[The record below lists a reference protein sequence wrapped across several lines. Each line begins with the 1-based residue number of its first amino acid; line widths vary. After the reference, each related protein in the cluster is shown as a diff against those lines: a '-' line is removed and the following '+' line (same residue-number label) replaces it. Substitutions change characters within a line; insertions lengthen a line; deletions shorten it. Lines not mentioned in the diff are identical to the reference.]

1 LHGQRDQSKGYEVR
15 RSFAYFVW
23 RNKQFVMLLSVL
35 CLGVSVQ
42 AQENKML
49 NRQEQQMLQH
59 PDRLSSLIAAKKIN
73 AQQIPNP
80 HWRKDACITC
90 HTKKP
95 NKAGLH
101 LRDKNVDRLCN
112 NCHTIVS
119 NHSYI
124 HPSGMAPSP
133 SINKSMSTEFRSSIK
148 RTRGKVSCVTC
159 HDLRKQCITSK
170 FEQKKLNPLFFS
182 GGPYRERSAICYKC
196 HDGSSYK
203 RLNPHDQITNQG
215 QLRKERC
222 GMCHRTLDSLA
233 TAKTI
238 EDVDFNIS
246 GDLSKMCTGCHQWK
260 PHPGG
265 AFSFGNKKKPVA
277 NHLIKL
283 PDNMRK
289 HYDRQ
294 QAKSDVL
301 MPLEPNTGKVFC
313 GTCHNPHE
321 KGVIKNTSAAKGAD
335 SEQRLRM
342 VDLCVQCHD
351 K

>member
-1 LHGQRDQSKGYEVR
+1 
-15 RSFAYFVW
+15 
-23 RNKQFVMLLSVL
+23 ML
-35 CLGVSVQ
+35 CWGVSVQ
-42 AQENKML
+42 AQENKMF
-49 NRQEQQMLQH
+49 NQQEQKILQH

-101 LRDKNVDRLCN
+101 LRDKDIDRLCN
-112 NCHTIVS
+112 SCHSIVS
-119 NHSYI
+119 DHRYI
-124 HPSGMAPSP
+124 HPSGMIPS
-133 SINKSMSTEFRSSIK
+133 SGLTKSMNTEFLSSIK

-170 FEQKKLNPLFFS
+170 FEEKKLNPLFFS

-196 HDGSSYK
+196 HDKNSYK
-203 RLNPHDQITNQG
+203 RLNPHDQITDQG

-222 GMCHRTLDSLA
+222 GVCHRTLDNLEA
-233 TAKTI
+233 AKNI
-238 EDVDFNIS
+238 NDVDFNVT
-246 GDLSKMCTGCHQWK
+246 GDLSKMCTGCHHWK

-265 AFSFGNKKKPVA
+265 AFSFGSQNKPAV

-283 PDNMRK
+283 PDDMQQQ
-289 HYDRQ
+289 YDRQ
-294 QAKSDVL
+294 QAKGDVL
-301 MPLEPNTGKVFC
+301 MPLEPATGKVFC

-321 KGVIKNTSAAKGAD
+321 KGVIKNAFAAKGAD

>member
-1 LHGQRDQSKGYEVR
+1 VAGEAQQRMRQSLPYI
-15 RSFAYFVW
+15 SCCS
-23 RNKQFVMLLSVL
+23 KQFVILLSVL
-35 CLGVSVQ
+35 CWGVSVQ
-42 AQENKML
+42 AQENKMF
-49 NRQEQQMLQH
+49 NQQEQEMLQH
-59 PDRLSSLIAAKKIN
+59 PDRLSGLIAAKKIN

-95 NKAGLH
+95 TKVNLH

-112 NCHTIVS
+112 SCHLIVS
-119 NHSYI
+119 DHRYI
-124 HPSGMAPSP
+124 HPSGMMPS
-133 SINKSMSTEFRSSIK
+133 SSLSKSMSAEFRSSIK
-148 RTRGKVSCVTC
+148 RSKGKVSCVTC
-159 HDLRKQCITSK
+159 HDLRKQCIASE

-182 GGPYRERSAICYKC
+182 GGPYHERSAICYKC
-196 HDGSSYK
+196 HNDKSYK

-222 GMCHRTLDSLA
+222 GVCHRTLDDLA

-238 EDVDFNIS
+238 EDVDFNIKD
-246 GDLSKMCTGCHQWK
+246 DLSKMCTGCHHWK

-265 AFSFGNKKKPVA
+265 AFSFGSINKPAV
-277 NHLIKL
+277 NHLVKL
-283 PDNMRK
+283 PDDMQQQ
-289 HYDRQ
+289 YDRQ
-294 QAKSDVL
+294 QAKGNVL